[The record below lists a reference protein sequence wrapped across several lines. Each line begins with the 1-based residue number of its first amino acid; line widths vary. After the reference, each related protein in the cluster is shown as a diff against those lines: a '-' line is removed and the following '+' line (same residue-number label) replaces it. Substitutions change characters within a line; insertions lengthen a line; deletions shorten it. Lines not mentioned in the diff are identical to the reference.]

1 MQSIQDICRE
11 KREQQR
17 MTAQMIADE
26 SGVPFS
32 TVNNFF
38 SSSSKKPAVET
49 TGPICRVL
57 GVSLDRYFDIETPE
71 RELSEHEQ
79 ALLEKD
85 LSYERE
91 KIKMLEEYIRQKN
104 RVIYLLFGMCAV
116 LSTLLVMYIIIDA
129 NITNAGLI
137 HFGEPSAAAWAVI
150 LTIIA
155 AVIFLGWAIIHTRKK

>member
-1 MQSIQDICRE
+1 MKSIQDICRE

-85 LSYERE
+85 LKYERQ
-91 KIKMLEEYIRQKN
+91 KIKMLEESIRQKN
-104 RVIYLLFGMCAV
+104 RIVYLMFGLCA
-116 LSTLLVMYIIIDA
+116 LLCGLLVLYLVVDSRIA
-129 NITNAGLI
+129 NAGLI
-137 HFGEPSAAAWAVI
+137 QFGEPSAAAWGII
-150 LTIIA
+150 LIIVTA
-155 AVIFLGWAIIHTRKK
+155 ILFLGWAINHARRK